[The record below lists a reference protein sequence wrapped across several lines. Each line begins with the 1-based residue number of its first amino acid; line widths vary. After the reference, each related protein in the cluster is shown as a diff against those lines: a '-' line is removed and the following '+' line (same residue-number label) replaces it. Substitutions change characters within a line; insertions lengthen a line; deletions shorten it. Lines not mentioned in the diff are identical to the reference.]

1 MERVSNE
8 QTTPRKENKN
18 ETLALVLIGIGLFWL
33 LKQTGLFFHFQFFH
47 LNHILEPIRHSFHSF
62 GHFIFS
68 WPMILIIIGLVLVA
82 GKRSGGLVLL
92 IIGGIFIIPKIFI
105 LTGVTIVFLFPVILI
120 VLGIALIARL
130 I

>member
-1 MERVSNE
+1 MERVPSE
-8 QTTPRKENKN
+8 QTHRKENKN
-18 ETLALVLIGIGLFWL
+18 EILAFVLIGIGLFWL
-33 LKQTGLFFHFQFFH
+33 LKQTGLFFRFPFFN
-47 LNHILEPIRHSFHSF
+47 LNHVFEPIRHIFHSL

-68 WPMILIIIGLVLVA
+68 WPMILIIIGVILMA

-105 LTGVTIVFLFPVILI
+105 LTGVTIVFLFPVLLI
-120 VLGIALIARL
+120 VLGIALIARF